1 MVHEVA
7 STNIL
12 TTKSAV
18 STADFDCSSAKWA
31 YMMAH
36 GRVIFGL
43 DLTLTTLMHSLTTS
57 YVASQQV
64 DWPSCNHTGLLR
76 FTLLKHSGTYQGVLF
91 GFRMGL
97 LRKSNFVIGH
107 PVELTARPMIWVAR
121 SLFDCTA
128 LSTGILKSKWP

>member
-18 STADFDCSSAKWA
+18 STADFDCSSAKWGHHVGP
-31 YMMAH
+31 Y

-57 YVASQQV
+57 YAASQQV
-64 DWPSCNHTGLLR
+64 DWPSCNYTVLLR
-76 FTLLKHSGTYQGVLF
+76 FTLL
-91 GFRMGL
+91 
-97 LRKSNFVIGH
+97 
-107 PVELTARPMIWVAR
+107 
-121 SLFDCTA
+121 
-128 LSTGILKSKWP
+128 